1 MMIFRVQSQVLRQ
14 GIDPFGENG
23 NLYFRRTRIQIVNL
37 EFLDDCLF
45 LFFRESQ
52 WPLLFA
58 LCIYSLN
65 RVASSREAIPQ

>member
-1 MMIFRVQSQVLRQ
+1 MVILRVQSKVFRQ
-14 GIDPFGENG
+14 GIDPFGKNG

-52 WPLLFA
+52 WSLLFA
-58 LCIYSLN
+58 LRIYSLN
-65 RVASSREAIPQ
+65 RVDSSREAIPQ